1 MKHTVLQLIGSFH
14 QGGSE
19 RQAVRLAR
27 SLNESGRY
35 RVLVAALDGAGVLR
49 REVEEMNLSAEIESF
64 PLTSFYNR
72 GMQRQLKRFADF
84 VKRERVQVVHTHDF
98 YSNIFGIT
106 GARLAGVKARI
117 ASRRETSGVRSA
129 RQRQIER
136 FVFRFANRI
145 VANAEAVRNEVI
157 AEGTPARKVVTVYN
171 GLDFAQGSTQSTDK
185 AAAKRRVIEAW
196 RASGVVANEFVSV
209 DAASDDELRNIG
221 FDDDDFPARFT
232 RAPIVT
238 IVANMR
244 LRVKDHPTF
253 LRMARRVRE
262 RIPEAMF
269 VLAGEGEL
277 LGELRA
283 LAVEYGLA
291 HHAIF
296 TGRCANVGEV
306 LAASDVCV
314 LSSTGEGFS
323 NSILEYMAARR
334 AVVATDVGGVREVL
348 ADGETGIIV
357 SVGDDAMMAR
367 RVCELLENPQRAS
380 EMGERGRHAVE
391 EKFSAVAQLA
401 RIENLYDEL
410 TGGAL
415 RAQSYIE
422 AREAVL

>member
-27 SLNESGRY
+27 SLHASGRY
-35 RVLVAALDGAGVLR
+35 RVLVAALDGEGVLR
-49 REVEEMNLSAEIESF
+49 REVEEMNLGAKIESF

-72 GMQRQLKRFADF
+72 GMPQQLKRFAEF

-106 GARLAGVKARI
+106 GARLAGVRARI
-117 ASRRETSGVRSA
+117 ASRRETSGVRTA

-145 VANAEAVRNEVI
+145 VANAEAVRSEVI
-157 AEGTPARKVVTVYN
+157 SEGTPARKVVTVYN
-171 GLDFAQGSTQSTDK
+171 GLDFAQATTDSPDK
-185 AAAKRRVIEAW
+185 AAAKRRVLETW
-196 RASGVVANEFVSV
+196 RASGVVANEFIGV
-209 DAASDDELRNIG
+209 DVVTDDSFSDDN
-221 FDDDDFPARFT
+221 PVARFS

-262 RIPEAMF
+262 RVPDAMF

-277 LGELRA
+277 LAELRA
-283 LAVEYGLA
+283 LADDYGLA

-296 TGRCANVGEV
+296 TGRCANVAEV

-334 AVVATDVGGVREVL
+334 PVVATDVGGVREAL
-348 ADGETGIIV
+348 ADGETGFIV
-357 SVGDDAMMAR
+357 SVGDDAMMAA
-367 RVCELLENPQRAS
+367 RVCELLEHPQRAS

-391 EKFSAVAQLA
+391 EKFSVEAQLA

-415 RAQSYIE
+415 RERSYVG
-422 AREAVL
+422 AREAIL